1 MSKQFYE
8 VTKGHLGQY
17 EDWWN
22 YDAEKG
28 VVSHHWDYVT
38 VKSLSQN
45 AGNKAYSTT
54 EFLDGDHHIGAK
66 SALRDILKAE

>member
-22 YDAEKG
+22 YDAKTG
-28 VVSHHWDYVT
+28 VVTHHWDYVT
-38 VKSLSQN
+38 VKGLSQD
-45 AGNKAYSTT
+45 AGNQVYSTK
-54 EFLDGDHHIGAK
+54 EFLDGDHHGGAK
-66 SALRDILKAE
+66 SALRVLLNLE